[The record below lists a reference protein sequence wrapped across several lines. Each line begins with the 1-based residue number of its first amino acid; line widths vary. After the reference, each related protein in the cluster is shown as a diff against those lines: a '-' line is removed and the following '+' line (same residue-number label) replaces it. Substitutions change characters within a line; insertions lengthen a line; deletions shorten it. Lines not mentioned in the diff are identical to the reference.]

1 MVGREDAPGNEEP
14 PPPPPGSKR
23 MFWRSASWSASRT
36 ASSQPPEDHQQ
47 HLTIPSGQQSRSRA
61 PPLTPR
67 SHHNKARACLPPLQP
82 LSISRRSLD
91 EWPKAG
97 SDDVGEWP
105 HPPTTPGG
113 GPNER
118 LKLDLS
124 STQQNRGASDKSSGL
139 VKREKIA
146 CFDKECSKVADHI
159 YVGGDAVAKDKDI
172 LKTNGIT
179 HVLNCV
185 GFICPEYHK
194 SDFCY
199 RSLWL
204 RDSPSEDITSILY
217 DVFDY
222 FEDVREQQG
231 RIFVHCCQG
240 VSRSTSLVIA
250 YLMWREGQ
258 SFDDAFHYVKSARG
272 IADPNMGFACQLL
285 QCQKRVHAFPLSP
298 TSLLRM
304 YKMSPH
310 SPYDPLHLVPK
321 LLNDPCP
328 ASLDSRGAFI
338 LQLPSAIYI
347 WVGRRCEGIMETD
360 AKAAVC
366 QIARYE
372 KVEAPVMVVREGEEP
387 GYYWDAFSSILPSM
401 IDSSAS
407 AVGKT
412 VTCERRVEAY
422 DLDFEIFQKAIEGG
436 FVPTLASSNNEHETH
451 LPARENSW
459 SSLKCKFAS
468 RFERG
473 FRYVSKTSLSRV
485 YSDSMMIVHA
495 LGSPSSSS
503 TTSSSDSVCTE
514 SSSNSRKSFSQ
525 RPSSSTP
532 PPLMLPKFSSLSL
545 LPSQTS
551 PRPCVEP
558 SPRRKASPSLAER
571 RGSQISLKLPDSN
584 KGTSDF
590 TLHPGDS
597 NDIVFNLEG
606 VRKGDPNPLDDC
618 KEGTTPFGRVVVD
631 SDLPQEEMISST
643 SCSKADKDET
653 RSGQALACRWPS
665 MEMITEVSRGY
676 LDSESVIAVVLPSSD
691 DDHVGETRSRI
702 LYIWIGKSFSLDNNC
717 SVLDSNKAVDSV
729 DNLDWVQIGEAI
741 LSQMDL
747 PKDTP
752 VKIVR
757 EAEEQT
763 EFLALLSAL

>member
-1 MVGREDAPGNEEP
+1 MVGREDTMGNEE

-36 ASSQPPEDHQQ
+36 ASSQAPEEDQ
-47 HLTIPSGQQSRSRA
+47 HLTIPSGQQSRSRCAGA

-105 HPPTTPGG
+105 HPPTTPSGG
-113 GPNER
+113 GGMNER

-124 STQQNRGASDKSSGL
+124 STRVPDKSSGL

-146 CFDKECSKVADHI
+146 CFDKECSKVAEHI

-172 LKTNGIT
+172 LKSNGIT
-179 HVLNCV
+179 HILNCV
-185 GFICPEYHK
+185 GFICPEYFK

-222 FEDVREQQG
+222 FEDVREQKG

-321 LLNDPCP
+321 LLNDPRP
-328 ASLDSRGAFI
+328 SSLDSRGAFI

-347 WVGRRCEGIMETD
+347 WVGRRCEGIMERD

-372 KVEAPVMVVREGEEP
+372 KVEAPITVVREGEEP
-387 GYYWDAFSSILPSM
+387 GYYWDAFASILPSM
-401 IDSSAS
+401 IAASSI
-407 AVGKT
+407 GKT
-412 VTCERRVEAY
+412 TQTGERRVEAY
-422 DLDFEIFQKAIEGG
+422 NLDFDIFKKAIEGG

-473 FRYVSKTSLSRV
+473 FRYVSKTPLSRV

-495 LGSPSSSS
+495 LGSPSSS
-503 TTSSSDSVCTE
+503 TTTTTSSDSVCKE
-514 SSSNSRKSFSQ
+514 NSSNSRKTF
-525 RPSSSTP
+525 P
-532 PPLMLPKFSSLSL
+532 PPLILPKFASLSL
-545 LPSQTS
+545 LPSQAST
-551 PRPCVEP
+551 EP
-558 SPRRKASPSLAER
+558 SPSRKASPSLAER
-571 RGSQISLKLPDSN
+571 RGALKGSLKLPGLADDS
-584 KGTSDF
+584 S
-590 TLHPGDS
+590 
-597 NDIVFNLEG
+597 DIVFNLED
-606 VRKGDPNPLDDC
+606 VRKDD
-618 KEGTTPFGRVVVD
+618 KNVESGR
-631 SDLPQEEMISST
+631 
-643 SCSKADKDET
+643 
-653 RSGQALACRWPS
+653 GQALACRWPS

-676 LDSESVIAVVLPSSD
+676 LDSESVIAILLPSGD
-691 DDHVGETRSRI
+691 DLGETVSRI
-702 LYIWIGKSFSLDNNC
+702 LYMWIGKSFSLDNNS
-717 SVLDSNKAVDSV
+717 SVLDSNKAIDSV
-729 DNLDWVQIGEAI
+729 EDLDWVHIGEAI

-752 VKIVR
+752 MKIVR
-757 EAEEQT
+757 EAEDQT

>member
-1 MVGREDAPGNEEP
+1 MVGREDTMGNEE

-36 ASSQPPEDHQQ
+36 ASPQAPEEDP
-47 HLTIPSGQQSRSRA
+47 HLTIPSGQQSRSRCAGA

-105 HPPTTPGG
+105 HPPTTPSGSG
-113 GPNER
+113 MNER
-118 LKLDLS
+118 LKLNLS
-124 STQQNRGASDKSSGL
+124 STRVPDKSSGL

-159 YVGGDAVAKDKDI
+159 YVGGDAVAKDKEI
-172 LKTNGIT
+172 LKSNRIT
-179 HVLNCV
+179 HILNCV
-185 GFICPEYHK
+185 GFICPEYFK

-222 FEDVREQQG
+222 FEDVREQKG

-321 LLNDPCP
+321 LLNDPRP
-328 ASLDSRGAFI
+328 SSLDSRGAFI

-347 WVGRRCEGIMETD
+347 WVGRLCEGIMERD

-372 KVEAPVMVVREGEEP
+372 KVEAPITVVREGEEP
-387 GYYWDAFSSILPSM
+387 GYYWDAFASILPVIADGST
-401 IDSSAS
+401 
-407 AVGKT
+407 GKT
-412 VTCERRVEAY
+412 TQTGERRVEAY
-422 DLDFEIFQKAIEGG
+422 NLDFEIFKKAIEGG

-473 FRYVSKTSLSRV
+473 FRYVSKTPLSRV

-495 LGSPSSSS
+495 LGSPSSS
-503 TTSSSDSVCTE
+503 TTTASSDSVCAANP
-514 SSSNSRKSFSQ
+514 SNSRKSF
-525 RPSSSTP
+525 P
-532 PPLMLPKFSSLSL
+532 PPLILPKFASLSL

-551 PRPCVEP
+551 TEP
-558 SPRRKASPSLAER
+558 GPSRKASPSLAER
-571 RGSQISLKLPDSN
+571 RGGLKGSLKLPGLADDS
-584 KGTSDF
+584 S
-590 TLHPGDS
+590 
-597 NDIVFNLEG
+597 DIVFNLEG
-606 VRKGDPNPLDDC
+606 VRKDDPN
-618 KEGTTPFGRVVVD
+618 
-631 SDLPQEEMISST
+631 LPQKEM
-643 SCSKADKDET
+643 DESG
-653 RSGQALACRWPS
+653 SGQALACRWPS

-676 LDSESVIAVVLPSSD
+676 LDSESVIALVLPSGD
-691 DDHVGETRSRI
+691 DDVGGTSSRI
-702 LYIWIGKSFSLDNNC
+702 LYIWIGKSFAVDNNC
-717 SVLDSNKAVDSV
+717 YLLDSNKAVDSV
-729 DNLDWVQIGEAI
+729 ENLDWVQIGEAI
-741 LSQMDL
+741 LSKMDL

-757 EAEEQT
+757 EAEDQT

>member
-1 MVGREDAPGNEEP
+1 MGNEE

-36 ASSQPPEDHQQ
+36 ASSQAPDTEDQH
-47 HLTIPSGQQSRSRA
+47 HLTIPSGQSLRGSRCPAAA

-105 HPPTTPGG
+105 HPPTTPSGG
-113 GPNER
+113 ER

-124 STQQNRGASDKSSGL
+124 STQNRASDKSSGL

-159 YVGGDAVAKDKDI
+159 YVGGDAVAKDKEI
-172 LKTNGIT
+172 LKRNGIT

-222 FEDVREQQG
+222 FEDVREQSG

-258 SFDDAFHYVKSARG
+258 SFDDAFQYVKSARG

-347 WVGRRCEGIMETD
+347 WVGRRCEGIMERD
-360 AKAAVC
+360 ARAAVC

-372 KVEAPVMVVREGEEP
+372 KVEAPVTVVREGEEP
-387 GYYWDAFSSILPSM
+387 GYYWDAFASILPSM
-401 IDSSAS
+401 IAADS
-407 AVGKT
+407 VKT
-412 VTCERRVEAY
+412 VTTGERRVEAY
-422 DLDFEIFQKAIEGG
+422 NLDFEIFKKAIEGG

-473 FRYVSKTSLSRV
+473 FRYVSKSSLSRV

-495 LGSPSSSS
+495 LGSPSSSP
-503 TTSSSDSVCTE
+503 DSVCTANP
-514 SSSNSRKSFSQ
+514 SSSRKSSSQ
-525 RPSSSTP
+525 TSLRPSSSVP

-551 PRPCVEP
+551 STEP
-558 SPRRKASPSLAER
+558 SPGRKASPSLAER
-571 RGSQISLKLPDSN
+571 RGGLKGSLKLPGLADSN
-584 KGTSDF
+584 RGTSGF
-590 TLHPGDS
+590 TLHPDDS

-606 VRKGDPNPLDDC
+606 VRKGDLNPLDDC
-618 KEGTTPFGRVVVD
+618 KEGTTPDGRVVD

-643 SCSKADKDET
+643 SCSKPGKDES
-653 RSGQALACRWPS
+653 RSGDLEQPLACRWPS
-665 MEMITEVSRGY
+665 MEMITELSRAY
-676 LDSESVIAVVLPSSD
+676 LDSESVIAVLLPSD
-691 DDHVGETRSRI
+691 DDDVGETSSRI
-702 LYIWIGKSFSLDNNC
+702 LYIWIGKSFSFDNNC
-717 SVLDSNKAVDSV
+717 SMLDSNKGVDSV
-729 DNLDWVQIGEAI
+729 ENLDWVHIGEAI
-741 LSQMDL
+741 LSHMDL

-752 VKIVR
+752 VKMVR
-757 EAEEQT
+757 EAEDQT

>member
-1 MVGREDAPGNEEP
+1 MVGREDTMGNEE

-36 ASSQPPEDHQQ
+36 ASSQAPEEDP
-47 HLTIPSGQQSRSRA
+47 HLTIPSGQQSRSRCAGA

-105 HPPTTPGG
+105 HPPTTPSGG
-113 GPNER
+113 GGMNER

-124 STQQNRGASDKSSGL
+124 STRVPDKSSGL

-146 CFDKECSKVADHI
+146 CFDKECSKVAEHI

-172 LKTNGIT
+172 LKSNGIT
-179 HVLNCV
+179 HILNCV
-185 GFICPEYHK
+185 GFICPEYFK

-222 FEDVREQQG
+222 FEDVREQKG

-321 LLNDPCP
+321 LLNDPRP
-328 ASLDSRGAFI
+328 SSLDSRGAFI

-347 WVGRRCEGIMETD
+347 WVGRRCEGIMERD

-372 KVEAPVMVVREGEEP
+372 KVEAPITVVREGEEP
-387 GYYWDAFSSILPSM
+387 GYYWDAFASILPSM
-401 IDSSAS
+401 IAASSI
-407 AVGKT
+407 GKT
-412 VTCERRVEAY
+412 TQTGERRVEAY
-422 DLDFEIFQKAIEGG
+422 NLDFDIFKKAIEGG

-473 FRYVSKTSLSRV
+473 FRYVSKTPLSRV

-495 LGSPSSSS
+495 LGSPSSS
-503 TTSSSDSVCTE
+503 TTTTTSSDSVCKE
-514 SSSNSRKSFSQ
+514 NSSNSRKTF
-525 RPSSSTP
+525 P
-532 PPLMLPKFSSLSL
+532 PPLILPKFASLSL
-545 LPSQTS
+545 LPSQAST
-551 PRPCVEP
+551 EP
-558 SPRRKASPSLAER
+558 SPSRKASPSLAER
-571 RGSQISLKLPDSN
+571 RGALKGSLKLPGLADDS
-584 KGTSDF
+584 S
-590 TLHPGDS
+590 
-597 NDIVFNLEG
+597 DIVFNLED
-606 VRKGDPNPLDDC
+606 VRKDD
-618 KEGTTPFGRVVVD
+618 KNVESGR
-631 SDLPQEEMISST
+631 
-643 SCSKADKDET
+643 
-653 RSGQALACRWPS
+653 GQALACRWPS

-676 LDSESVIAVVLPSSD
+676 LDSESVIAILLPSGD
-691 DDHVGETRSRI
+691 DLGETVSRI
-702 LYIWIGKSFSLDNNC
+702 LYMWIGKSFSLDNNS
-717 SVLDSNKAVDSV
+717 SVLDSNKAIDSV
-729 DNLDWVQIGEAI
+729 EDLNWVHIGEAI

-752 VKIVR
+752 MKIVR
-757 EAEEQT
+757 EAEDQT

>member
-1 MVGREDAPGNEEP
+1 MVGREDTMGNEE

-36 ASSQPPEDHQQ
+36 ASSQAPEEDP
-47 HLTIPSGQQSRSRA
+47 HLTIPSGQQSRSRCAGA

-105 HPPTTPGG
+105 HPPTTPSGG
-113 GPNER
+113 GGGGMNER

-124 STQQNRGASDKSSGL
+124 STRVPDKSSGL

-146 CFDKECSKVADHI
+146 CFDKECSKVAEHI

-172 LKTNGIT
+172 LKSNGIT
-179 HVLNCV
+179 HILNCV
-185 GFICPEYHK
+185 GFICPEYFK

-222 FEDVREQQG
+222 FEDVREQKG

-321 LLNDPCP
+321 LLNDPRP
-328 ASLDSRGAFI
+328 SSLDSRGAFI

-347 WVGRRCEGIMETD
+347 WVGRRCEGIMERD

-372 KVEAPVMVVREGEEP
+372 KVEAPITVVREGEEP
-387 GYYWDAFSSILPSM
+387 GYYWDAFASILPSM
-401 IDSSAS
+401 IAASSI
-407 AVGKT
+407 GKT
-412 VTCERRVEAY
+412 TQTGERRVEAY
-422 DLDFEIFQKAIEGG
+422 NLDFDIFKKAIEGG

-473 FRYVSKTSLSRV
+473 FRYVSKTPLSRV

-495 LGSPSSSS
+495 LGSPSSS
-503 TTSSSDSVCTE
+503 TTTTTSSDSVCKE
-514 SSSNSRKSFSQ
+514 NSSNSRKTF
-525 RPSSSTP
+525 P
-532 PPLMLPKFSSLSL
+532 PPLILPKFASLSL
-545 LPSQTS
+545 LPSQAST
-551 PRPCVEP
+551 EP
-558 SPRRKASPSLAER
+558 SPSRKASPSLAER
-571 RGSQISLKLPDSN
+571 RGALKGSLKLPGLADDS
-584 KGTSDF
+584 S
-590 TLHPGDS
+590 
-597 NDIVFNLEG
+597 DIVFNLED
-606 VRKGDPNPLDDC
+606 VRKDD
-618 KEGTTPFGRVVVD
+618 KNVESGR
-631 SDLPQEEMISST
+631 
-643 SCSKADKDET
+643 
-653 RSGQALACRWPS
+653 GQALACRWPS

-676 LDSESVIAVVLPSSD
+676 LDSESVIAILLPSGD
-691 DDHVGETRSRI
+691 DLGETVSRI
-702 LYIWIGKSFSLDNNC
+702 LYMWIGKSFSLDNNS
-717 SVLDSNKAVDSV
+717 SVLDSNKAIDSV
-729 DNLDWVQIGEAI
+729 EDLDWVHIGEAI

-752 VKIVR
+752 MKIVR
-757 EAEEQT
+757 EAEDQT
-763 EFLALLSAL
+763 ELLALLSAL